1 MPACPYRALPISRLG
16 YAERG
21 EEYAMHSPHWF
32 EHLDQ
37 VRRFQGNT
45 LDRFGLGPRTSPF
58 EVIATRPGMRVRCYG
73 IGAADKAPLL
83 IVPAPIKQPY
93 IWDISPERSVVRHA
107 LDEGLSVFMV
117 EWIEPTA
124 ETCALGLADYAGSML
139 YDCCDL
145 IAAHTSH
152 DQVFLTGHSLGGIFA
167 AIFSAYRPDR
177 VAALALID
185 APLDFDGR
193 DKGLRDAAEHDQPLS
208 ASGTV
213 PGSLL
218 SMLSAHSSPQT
229 YFLNRYADYVA
240 SMGSREHIT
249 THYRVARWTMDEQP
263 MARKLFDD
271 VINELYRHN
280 RFMRGELDIGG
291 KALGAGDITA
301 PLVSVFEPASTI
313 NPRASAEAFYAAV
326 GSEDKQM
333 LAYPGDVG
341 VALQH
346 VGPLVGD
353 NAFLH
358 IWPQIFAWFASVGH
372 ADDEVMHTRA
382 VHEEARQA
390 EGRPHS

>member
-1 MPACPYRALPISRLG
+1 
-16 YAERG
+16 
-21 EEYAMHSPHWF
+21 MHSPHWF

-37 VRRFQGNT
+37 IRRFQGNT
-45 LDRFGLGPRTSPF
+45 LDRFGLGPRTSQF
-58 EVIATRPGMRVRCYG
+58 EVVATHPGMRLRCYG
-73 IGAADKAPLL
+73 IGSADSPPLL

-117 EWIEPTA
+117 EWTEPTA
-124 ETCALGLADYAGSML
+124 ETCTLGLSDYAGAML
-139 YDCCDL
+139 EECCEH
-145 IAAHTSH
+145 IAAQTGY
-152 DQVFLTGHSLGGIFA
+152 DQVFLAGHSLGGIFA
-167 AIFSAYRPDR
+167 AIFSAYRPQR

-185 APLDFDGR
+185 APLDFAGR
-193 DKGLRDAAEHDQPLS
+193 DMGARKAAEHDAPLS
-208 ASGTV
+208 SSGTV

-229 YFLNRYADYVA
+229 FYLNRYADYVA

-271 VINELYRHN
+271 VVDGLYRHN
-280 RFMRGELDIGG
+280 QFMRGELAVGG
-291 KALGAGDITA
+291 QALGPDDIKA
-301 PLVSVFEPASTI
+301 PLVSVFEPESTI
-313 NPRASAEAFYAAV
+313 NPRESVEAFYAAA
-326 GSEDKQM
+326 GSDDKLM
-333 LAYPGDVG
+333 LAYPGDIG

-358 IWPQIFAWFASVGH
+358 IWPQIFAWFATASQAGQDGMHVP
-372 ADDEVMHTRA
+372 ADQDLPLQA
-382 VHEEARQA
+382 EAR
-390 EGRPHS
+390 PHG